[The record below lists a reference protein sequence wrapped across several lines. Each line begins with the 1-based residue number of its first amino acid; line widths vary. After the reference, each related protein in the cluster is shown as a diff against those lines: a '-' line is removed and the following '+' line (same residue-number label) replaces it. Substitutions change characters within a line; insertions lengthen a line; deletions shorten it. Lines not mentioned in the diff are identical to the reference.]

1 MICRYPFPAAEKHDK
16 TVFCG
21 STNKQ
26 PREQWDRNSLYHHI
40 PKGKKALG
48 DSAYEGVPEKVTVK
62 RAGQDKEVQDL
73 IDLALCRQETFH
85 GRLRNFAILRNCF
98 RHGKSTKDKMEIHET
113 VSDAVLVI
121 TMYDLEYHPLFE
133 VTSSPSEGTTQWW
146 TISKIHVETL
156 ICRFILFYH
165 LSLIDLIQKCVALI
179 VIARICDKFKWF
191 IAFANIAS
199 IDVNP
204 NTLNII
210 DIDIVDHYIA
220 EWIKRTAFWTKFAS
234 LQVSSSL
241 LSVSTGLPSKSLAPS
256 LVLSYSSFIAW
267 PLRPSPSPSWPVTVT
282 SSLLEMERL
291 VPHH

>member
-1 MICRYPFPAAEKHDK
+1 LGRNGKSSVEVPRLIQILDFKTRLTFLSKIDPSVKNICPSVGYTMICRYPFPAAEKHDK

-21 STNKQ
+21 GTNKQ

-133 VTSSPSEGTTQWW
+133 VTSSPSEGKTQ
-146 TISKIHVETL
+146 
-156 ICRFILFYH
+156 R
-165 LSLIDLIQKCVALI
+165 
-179 VIARICDKFKWF
+179 
-191 IAFANIAS
+191 
-199 IDVNP
+199 
-204 NTLNII
+204 
-210 DIDIVDHYIA
+210 
-220 EWIKRTAFWTKFAS
+220 
-234 LQVSSSL
+234 
-241 LSVSTGLPSKSLAPS
+241 
-256 LVLSYSSFIAW
+256 
-267 PLRPSPSPSWPVTVT
+267 
-282 SSLLEMERL
+282 
-291 VPHH
+291 